1 MNLNLSQEMINRQSP
16 ETLKALGYVPMP
28 AVPEPKK
35 PKQKKMTKTE
45 AKFVRD
51 WIEPRIKSGEF
62 DGYIF
67 HGLRIGLRNGHFY
80 TPDFVCWSNT
90 TLTKIVIE
98 VKGTYKLP
106 SYRSAR
112 QAYDQ
117 ANIEWPEF
125 WWMWVELN
133 KETGA
138 WDEH

>member
-1 MNLNLSQEMINRQSP
+1 MNLKLSQEMINMQSP
-16 ETLKALGYVPMP
+16 ETLVQLGYVPMP

-45 AKFVRD
+45 AKFIRD
-51 WIEPRIKSGEF
+51 WIEPNIKAGILG
-62 DGYIF
+62 GYIF
-67 HGLRIGLRNGHFY
+67 QGLRIGLRNGHVY
-80 TPDFVCWSNT
+80 TPDFVCWSNGNLQKT
-90 TLTKIVIE
+90 VIE

-106 SYRSAR
+106 SYQRAKM
-112 QAYDQ
+112 AYDQ
-117 ANIEWPEF
+117 AKIEWPEF